1 MQSIMMAELKKMTEL
16 LAVTSERKAFYLDL
30 RLLLLKPFVLKSV
43 KYYVLQWTLTE
54 FSDISIAVSGTLGGT
69 LFCGQ

>member
-1 MQSIMMAELKKMTEL
+1 MSIFRQSITMAELKKNDRAPGSDWC

-43 KYYVLQWTLTE
+43 KYYVLQ
-54 FSDISIAVSGTLGGT
+54 
-69 LFCGQ
+69 